1 MPKKDKIK
9 TIEDTIKS
17 FLEKESSQ
25 NIKSSSSDLVK
36 QGIISSFHMFQLI
49 DFIEKRFK
57 VKVDILNLNPD
68 NFNSL
73 KNISKQINIWTSK

>member
-73 KNISKQINIWTSK
+73 KNI